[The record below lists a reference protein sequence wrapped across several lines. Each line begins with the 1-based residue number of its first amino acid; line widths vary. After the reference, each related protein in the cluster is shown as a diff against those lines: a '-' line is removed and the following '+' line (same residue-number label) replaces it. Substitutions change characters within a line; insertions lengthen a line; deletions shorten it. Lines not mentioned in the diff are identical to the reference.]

1 MLNTFDFEYT
11 TKSGFN
17 VVVEV
22 DYYYEEP
29 DPHSRESDWDYH
41 GGLLI
46 DGIRFYA
53 GLEQLDA
60 KDINVTVTEIAYQFK
75 KHMEALEAAYMME
88 TNESF

>member
-1 MLNTFDFEYT
+1 MINTFDFEYIT
-11 TKSGFN
+11 RNNQT

-29 DPHSRESDWDYH
+29 NPHSRESDWDYH

-53 GLEQLDA
+53 GLEQLNA
-60 KDINVTVTEIAYQFK
+60 EDINVTVAEIAFQFK
-75 KHMEALEAAYMME
+75 KHMEALEAEYMME